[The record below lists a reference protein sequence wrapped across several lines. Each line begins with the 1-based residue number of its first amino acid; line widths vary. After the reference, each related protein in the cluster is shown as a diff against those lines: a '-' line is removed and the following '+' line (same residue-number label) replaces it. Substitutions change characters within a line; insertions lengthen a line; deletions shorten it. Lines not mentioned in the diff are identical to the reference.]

1 MGKYTQ
7 RWVVRGLQA
16 AFWFVSP
23 FQWGAARS
31 RGRMCLARVPPKVEA
46 EGKALLS
53 HGRLLCCW
61 QISGGSQER
70 NGRSAKLLREILS
83 LRTKLISVNV

>member
-1 MGKYTQ
+1 MQ
-7 RWVVRGLQA
+7 RWVVHSLQA
-16 AFWFVSP
+16 ASWLVGP

-31 RGRMCLARVPPKVEA
+31 RGPMRFARVPPKVEA

-53 HGRLLCCW
+53 HGLLPCCW

-70 NGRSAKLLREILS
+70 NGRSAKLHREILS
-83 LRTKLISVNV
+83 LHTKLISLKV